1 MVVPQPPIVAF
12 DRFITLHG
20 RCPRRDSAICSGGTA
35 TISRDY
41 GCGTDSITR
50 FCTSVT
56 SLPVSGVTNI
66 RGKDAE
72 HVAVNVEQFYRK
84 YGPMVLRRCRSL
96 LRDEDA
102 ALDAMQDVFVQ
113 LLRRKDTL
121 HDTAPSSLLYRIATN
136 VCLNAIRKNKRAP
149 LNADDELISRI
160 AGSEKLEERVVAG
173 RFLDQVFE
181 SQKEGTREIA
191 VYHYVDGMTLEE
203 TAALSGLSVSGV
215 RKRLRTLRKSGL
227 AMQEV

>member
-1 MVVPQPPIVAF
+1 M
-12 DRFITLHG
+12 
-20 RCPRRDSAICSGGTA
+20 
-35 TISRDY
+35 
-41 GCGTDSITR
+41 
-50 FCTSVT
+50 
-56 SLPVSGVTNI
+56 
-66 RGKDAE
+66 
-72 HVAVNVEQFYRK
+72 AVDVEQFYRK

-96 LRDEDA
+96 LREEDA

-113 LLRRKDTL
+113 VLRRQETL

-136 VCLNAIRKNKRAP
+136 VCLNVIRKNKRAP
-149 LNADDELISRI
+149 MNVDDEILSRI
-160 AGSEKLEERVVAG
+160 AGSDRLEDRVVAG

-181 SQKEGTREIA
+181 NQKEGTREIA

-215 RKRLRTLRKSGL
+215 RKRLRTLKKSGI